1 MVDVVGLYN
10 GLRFNAG
17 VREPTYYDLAV
28 NGTLTH
34 LDNQTKRLRTFE
46 EQVNEPVN
54 PADSYNFAFNRPS
67 THQVLS
73 AKADFDA
80 IIMGRVDYDKNS
92 GKQAPSGYVR
102 HQMKGLIYDPQRPID
117 IQNIMPLAN
126 NFYADSLNV
135 LGNVN

>member
-10 GLRFNAG
+10 GLRFNVG

-28 NGTLTH
+28 NGTMTH
-34 LDNQTKRLRTFE
+34 LDNQTKKLRNME
-46 EQVNEPVN
+46 EQIYEPIN
-54 PADSYNFAFNRPS
+54 PISMYNLAFNRPS

-80 IIMGRVDYDKNS
+80 VIMGKVDYDKNS
-92 GKQAPSGYVR
+92 GKQAPSGYAR
-102 HQMKGLIYDPQRPID
+102 HQMRGLVYDAQRPID
-117 IQNIMPLAN
+117 TQNIMPIAN

>member
-28 NGTLTH
+28 NGTLTRM
-34 LDNQTKRLRTFE
+34 DNQTKRLRTFE
-46 EQVNEPVN
+46 EQVNEPIN
-54 PADSYNFAFNRPS
+54 PVDSYNLAFNRPS

-73 AKADFDA
+73 AKAQFDA
-80 IIMGRVDYDKNS
+80 VIMGRVDYDKNS
-92 GKQAPSGYVR
+92 GKQASSGYAR
-102 HQMKGLIYDPQRPID
+102 HQMKGLIYDPQKPMDID
-117 IQNIMPLAN
+117 NIMPIAN

>member
-1 MVDVVGLYN
+1 MVDVIGLYN

-17 VREPTYYDLAV
+17 VREATYYDLAV

-34 LDNQTKRLRTFE
+34 LDNQTKKLRTFE
-46 EQVNEPVN
+46 AQLNEPIN
-54 PADSYNFAFNRPS
+54 PADSYNLAFNRPS

-92 GKQAPSGYVR
+92 GKQAPSGYAR
-102 HQMKGLIYDPQRPID
+102 HQMKGLVYDPQRPID
-117 IQNIMPLAN
+117 IDNIMPIAN